1 MQLKGC
7 TVLITGAAKR
17 VGRAIALNLA
27 AAGADVLIHYHRSE
41 KEAVALQKLIQKK
54 FRKKSGLVRGDLGR
68 FRELKRIA
76 DEAWGLR
83 RKIDVLVNNASTF
96 YPTPL
101 GKVREAQWEDLFN
114 VNARAPFFLSEAI
127 GLRMKKRG
135 QGKIVNIADWA
146 ALQPYTQYVPYC
158 ASKAALVAVSQG
170 MARTLAPEVQVNT
183 ILPGPVMWPDDLGP
197 AVLRSVL
204 RNTPL
209 RRIGTPGDIANA
221 VKFLI
226 ESGDFMTGSLL
237 HVDGGRHID

>member
-17 VGRAIALNLA
+17 DGRVIALTLA
-27 AAGADVLIHYHRSE
+27 ASGADIVIHYHRSD
-41 KEAVALQKLIQKK
+41 KDAVALQSLIKK
-54 FRKKSGLVRGDLGR
+54 KYKKTPGLLQGDLSKLADLR
-68 FRELKRIA
+68 RIA
-76 DEAWGLR
+76 DEAWKLR
-83 RKIDVLVNNASTF
+83 KKVDVLINNASTF

-101 GKVREAQWEDLFN
+101 GKVREEQWEDLFN
-114 VNARAPFFLSEAI
+114 VNARAPFFLSEAL
-127 GLRMKKRG
+127 GLKMKKRG

-170 MARTLAPEVQVNT
+170 MARTLAPEVQINT
-183 ILPGPVMWPDDLGP
+183 ILPGPVMWPDDLGA
-197 AVLRSVL
+197 AVMKNVI

-209 RRIGTPGDIANA
+209 KRIGTPQDIAKA
-221 VKFLI
+221 AKFLI
-226 ESGDFMTGSLL
+226 EGSDFMTGSLV

>member
-17 VGRAIALNLA
+17 VGRTIALNLA

-76 DEAWGLR
+76 DEAWSLR

-101 GKVREAQWEDLFN
+101 GKVREAEWEDLFN